1 MWKTLTA
8 HSAQE
13 RGMTEL
19 LAAQKGQSALLWA
32 VGLFSFFA
40 NLLLFTGPLYM
51 MQVYDRVLGSRS
63 EATLAAL
70 TGLLIMLFLAMGVLD
85 YARARILARIGAK
98 VQDQL
103 DRRVFSAA
111 MQKLTLSPQDTN
123 AQSAQRD
130 LESIQRLWASPV
142 LLALFD
148 IPWTPFFI
156 LAVFVFNFW
165 LGILALAGGVFLVLI
180 AIWNQSAT
188 SKPLGQV
195 AGRTMVAERISDL
208 IKLEAESVQALGMT
222 GAAFDRWQL
231 ARKTALTESLSVGD
245 LGGKFSAVT
254 KTFRMFLQSAI
265 LGLGA
270 LMVLEGHMSGGAMI
284 AGSILMGRALQPVE
298 QAVGQWATVTR
309 ALDAY
314 RRLSVLLTEVPK
326 SRDVT
331 ALPHPKANLS
341 VQNLT
346 IVPPGEQQAVLRAV
360 SFDLAPG
367 QALGVIG
374 PSGAGKSSL
383 ARALI
388 GVWKP
393 SGGKIRL
400 DGATLDQY
408 DADVLG
414 GYFGY
419 LPQRVTLFEGSI
431 AENIARLQRDA
442 DPAKIVD
449 AAKRAAAHDM
459 ILRLPEG
466 YDTKVATLG
475 GRLSGGQIQRIG
487 LARALFGNPVIL
499 VLDEPNSNLDNDGT
513 IALNTAI
520 RTTKEAGG
528 AVLIMA
534 HRPAAIQECD
544 LLLVLEDGARRA
556 FGPRDQVLRDMVKNH
571 TDIVRSTGQGGAV

>member
-8 HSAQE
+8 HSAYN
-13 RGMTEL
+13 RGMVEL
-19 LAAQKGQSALLWA
+19 LAAQKGQTTLLWA

-85 YARARILARIGAK
+85 YARSRILARIGAK
-98 VQDQL
+98 IQDQL

-111 MQKLTLSPQDTN
+111 MQKLTLSPQDGN

-165 LGILALAGGVFLVLI
+165 LGILAMAGGIFLVAI
-180 AIWNQSAT
+180 AVWNQKAT
-188 SKPLGQV
+188 SPQLGQV
-195 AGRTMVAERISDL
+195 AGRTMAAERISDL

-222 GAAFDRWQL
+222 GAAFDRWQV

-245 LGGKFSAVT
+245 LGGKFSGVT

-270 LMVLEGHMSGGAMI
+270 LMVLQGHMSGGAMI

-331 ALPHPKANLS
+331 ALPHPKANLG

-393 SGGKIRL
+393 SGGKVRL
-400 DGATLDQY
+400 DGASLDQY

-571 TDIVRSTGQGGAV
+571 TDIVRSTGAGGAI